1 MIRTVFLTL
10 VLTAFAAWG
19 QEHAATAEHGAEPGA
34 QHGGEHGDPLL
45 PYKFLNFA
53 ILAGGLGYVF
63 VKVGI
68 PALRGQQS
76 AIAESLTVSARRAEE
91 AAREAAAIEARM
103 NNLDGEL
110 AGIRA
115 KAKEELAAEAAR
127 LARETEAQL
136 AKVEESMGHEIASAA
151 KSAKSELKSFAAELA
166 LTLAAAKL
174 QARLDAPAQARLA
187 DTFIQRLEA
196 RN

>member
-1 MIRTVFLTL
+1 VIRTILLALTL
-10 VLTAFAAWG
+10 AAFSASG
-19 QEHAATAEHGAEPGA
+19 QEHAAAAEHGA
-34 QHGGEHGDPLL
+34 EHGDPLL

-53 ILAGGLGYVF
+53 ILAGGLGYLF

-68 PALRGQQS
+68 PALRGQQG
-76 AIAESLTVSARRAEE
+76 AITESLTTSARTAEE

-103 NNLDGEL
+103 SNLDGEL

-136 AKVEESMGHEIASAA
+136 AKVEQSTAMEIASAA
-151 KSAKSELKSFAAELA
+151 KTAKGELKAYAAELA

-174 QARLDAPAQARLA
+174 TARLDAPAQARLA
-187 DTFIQRLEA
+187 DGFIQRLEA